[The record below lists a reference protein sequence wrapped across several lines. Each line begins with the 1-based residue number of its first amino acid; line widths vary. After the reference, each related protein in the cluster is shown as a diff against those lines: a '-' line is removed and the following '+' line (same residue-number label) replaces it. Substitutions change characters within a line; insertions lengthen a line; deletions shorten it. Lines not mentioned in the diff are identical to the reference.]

1 MQKRLGNG
9 IHGSGPA
16 ATRLVDPDVGNL
28 IESDICKSSD
38 PGPFFFIFSRESTN
52 INPDQRFCIHST
64 LLPISFNGAIYVSA
78 VFFI

>member
-38 PGPFFFIFSRESTN
+38 PGPFFLFFLENR
-52 INPDQRFCIHST
+52 
-64 LLPISFNGAIYVSA
+64 PISIQISDFAYILPYYLLVLM
-78 VFFI
+78 VQFM